1 MNFAAQGGLKKTL
14 VPHTC
19 TSCGHV
25 YGENNAFVLKTQCCP
40 ICGAKI
46 RLSRKGR
53 QYTTRIAMLV
63 VFGLII
69 SVIYFIAN
77 HLMAI

>member
-1 MNFAAQGGLKKTL
+1 M

-25 YGENNAFVLKTQCCP
+25 YGENNAFVLKTHCCP
-40 ICGAKI
+40 ICGEKI

-53 QYTTRIAMLV
+53 RYTKRIAMIV

-69 SVIYFIAN
+69 SVAYFIAN
-77 HLMAI
+77 HLMEV